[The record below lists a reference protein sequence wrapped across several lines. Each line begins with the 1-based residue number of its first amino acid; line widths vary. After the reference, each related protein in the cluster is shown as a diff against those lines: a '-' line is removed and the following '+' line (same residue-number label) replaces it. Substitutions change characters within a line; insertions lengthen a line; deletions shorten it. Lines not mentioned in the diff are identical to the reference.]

1 MRNGILPAISVHKDV
16 RVTVDTSLP
25 GHSAIKLQPLP
36 TVSTEA
42 LWV

>member
-1 MRNGILPAISVHKDV
+1 MRNEVFPAISVHKDV
-16 RVTVDTSLP
+16 RVIMDSSLP

-36 TVSTEA
+36 TVSTEE